1 MFENLYEKAKDG
13 IVGADV
19 EPKIL
24 GAMGLA
30 RRAGKLEIG
39 AEMCEEAI
47 RSGRAEITFL
57 ASNLSENSKKKL
69 LSALRTSESPY
80 IILNAT
86 KEELAERFGKKAFA
100 VALAITDKGFAKI
113 IFKALG
119 ISE

>member
-13 IVGADV
+13 LAPESV

-39 AEMCEEAI
+39 AELCEEAI
-47 RSGRAEITFL
+47 RAGRAEITFL
-57 ASNLSENSKKKL
+57 ASNLTDNSKKKL
-69 LSALRTSESPY
+69 MSALRVGDSPY
-80 IILNAT
+80 IILNVT

-100 VALAITDKGFAKI
+100 VALSITDKGFAKI
-113 IFKALG
+113 VYKALG